1 VGGGGW
7 APTPQPPLPNPQSP
21 IPNPQ
26 SPLISINSNNFN
38 YVIYLLNFKNLFN
51 KMFVTANID
60 ENQNIDLKSKDSGE
74 IKGDW
79 NTLCDELFFRK
90 NKFEFTPKEK
100 HSLKKML
107 SQSPPQLQY
116 RRKVINIYYFFLLL
130 FYYLAMVN

>member
-1 VGGGGW
+1 
-7 APTPQPPLPNPQSP
+7 
-21 IPNPQ
+21 
-26 SPLISINSNNFN
+26 
-38 YVIYLLNFKNLFN
+38 
-51 KMFVTANID
+51 MFVTANID
-60 ENQNIDLKSKDSGE
+60 ENQIIDLKSKDSGE

-116 RRKVINIYYFFLLL
+116 RRKVINIYYFFC
-130 FYYLAMVN
+130 YYFII

>member
-1 VGGGGW
+1 
-7 APTPQPPLPNPQSP
+7 
-21 IPNPQ
+21 
-26 SPLISINSNNFN
+26 
-38 YVIYLLNFKNLFN
+38 
-51 KMFVTANID
+51 MFVTTNID

>member
-1 VGGGGW
+1 
-7 APTPQPPLPNPQSP
+7 
-21 IPNPQ
+21 
-26 SPLISINSNNFN
+26 
-38 YVIYLLNFKNLFN
+38 
-51 KMFVTANID
+51 MFVTANID

-116 RRKVINIYYFFLLL
+116 RRKVINIYYFFFVIILL
-130 FYYLAMVN
+130 FSYG

>member
-1 VGGGGW
+1 
-7 APTPQPPLPNPQSP
+7 
-21 IPNPQ
+21 
-26 SPLISINSNNFN
+26 
-38 YVIYLLNFKNLFN
+38 
-51 KMFVTANID
+51 MFVTTNFD